1 MADIKFT
8 GNVGKDAEL
17 KFIPSGRAVLN
28 FSVADS
34 KSRKLDNG
42 EWETLSEQWLEC
54 AVWGELAE
62 FYADKI
68 KRGSRVTVYGDF
80 MSRKYQ
86 NKEGVP
92 GMALE
97 VNVKG
102 VEIYPPKN
110 GGGQQQGSRQGG
122 QAQAAEST
130 WGNQQ
135 AQNSGGWGNGSDDTV
150 PF

>member
-17 KFIPSGRAVLN
+17 KFLPSGRPVLN

-34 KSRKLDNG
+34 KSKRLESG
-42 EWETLSEQWLEC
+42 EWETIAEQWLDC
-54 AVWGELAE
+54 AVWGDLAE
-62 FYADKI
+62 FYAEKI
-68 KRGSRVTVYGDF
+68 RRGSRVTVYGDF

-92 GMALE
+92 GVALE

-102 VEIYPPKN
+102 VDVLPSKN
-110 GGGQQQGSRQGG
+110 GGGQQGG
-122 QAQAAEST
+122 QR
-130 WGNQQ
+130 QQ
-135 AQNSGGWGNGSDDTV
+135 AQGGWGNNGQSQDDPWATPAGAGNP

>member
-8 GNVGKDAEL
+8 GNLGKDAEL
-17 KFIPSGRAVLN
+17 KYTQSGRAVLN

-34 KSRKLDNG
+34 KSKKLDSG
-42 EWETLSEQWLEC
+42 EWETIAEQWLDC
-54 AVWGELAE
+54 AIWGELAE
-62 FYADKI
+62 FYHEKL

-92 GMALE
+92 GVSLD
-97 VNVKG
+97 VVVKG
-102 VEIYPPKN
+102 VDILPSKN
-110 GGGQQQGSRQGG
+110 GGGQQQG
-122 QAQAAEST
+122 
-130 WGNQQ
+130 NQQ
-135 AQNSGGWGNGSDDTV
+135 RTQTKQEDPWATPTATNNGGGWGNGPDSEP

>member
-1 MADIKFT
+1 MAEIKFT

-17 KFIPSGRAVLN
+17 KFLPSGRPVLN

-34 KSRKLDNG
+34 KSKRLESG
-42 EWETLSEQWLEC
+42 EWETLAEQWLDC
-54 AVWGELAE
+54 AVWGDLAE

-68 KRGSRVTVYGDF
+68 RRGSRVTVYGDF

-92 GMALE
+92 GVALE

-102 VEIYPPKN
+102 IDVLPSRN
-110 GGGQQQGSRQGG
+110 AGHQGGQQR
-122 QAQAAEST
+122 
-130 WGNQQ
+130 QQ
-135 AQNSGGWGNGSDDTV
+135 AGGWGNDGEA

>member
-17 KFIPSGRAVLN
+17 KFLPSGRPVLN

-34 KSRKLDNG
+34 KSKRLESG
-42 EWETLSEQWLEC
+42 EWETIAEQWLDC
-54 AVWGELAE
+54 AVWGDLAE
-62 FYADKI
+62 FYAEKI
-68 KRGSRVTVYGDF
+68 RRGSRVTVYGDF

-92 GMALE
+92 GVALE

-102 VEIYPPKN
+102 IDVLPSRN
-110 GGGQQQGSRQGG
+110 GGQQNAGQGQQWGGQQQT
-122 QAQAAEST
+122 ANA
-130 WGNQQ
+130 
-135 AQNSGGWGNGSDDTV
+135 GGWGNTGEA

>member
-17 KFIPSGRAVLN
+17 KFLPSGRAVLN

-34 KSRKLDNG
+34 KSKKLDNG
-42 EWETLSEQWLEC
+42 EWETLAEQWLDC
-54 AVWGELAE
+54 AIWGELAE
-62 FYADKI
+62 FYTDKI

-92 GMALE
+92 GVALE

-102 VEIYPPKN
+102 VDIMPSRN
-110 GGGQQQGSRQGG
+110 GQQGGQRQGG
-122 QAQAAEST
+122 QQSDPWAAPGGQS
-130 WGNQQ
+130 N
-135 AQNSGGWGNGSDDTV
+135 AGGWGNGPDSEP

>member
-17 KFIPSGRAVLN
+17 KFLPSGRPVLN

-34 KSRKLDNG
+34 KSKRLESG
-42 EWETLSEQWLEC
+42 EWETIAEQWLDC
-54 AVWGELAE
+54 AVWGDLAE
-62 FYADKI
+62 FYAEKI
-68 KRGSRVTVYGDF
+68 RRGSRVTVYGDF

-92 GMALE
+92 GVALE

-102 VEIYPPKN
+102 IDVLPSKN
-110 GGGQQQGSRQGG
+110 GGGQQGG
-122 QAQAAEST
+122 QQR
-130 WGNQQ
+130 QQ
-135 AQNSGGWGNGSDDTV
+135 AGGWGNDNSA